1 MFGSAKD
8 FEPVFEEMVKVRRS
22 TAICPIFGIDF
33 LSERYEGAL

>member
-22 TAICPIFGIDF
+22 AVTYSITGIDF
-33 LSERYEGAL
+33 L